1 LQQLLQDA
9 TAMTMIAG
17 QRQRQRQ
24 QDLHQQQVLPQVDQR
39 QQRQQRQQLAKSAA
53 LVTLPVF
60 LFSSYKYNGRD

>member
-1 LQQLLQDA
+1 MQQLLQDA

-24 QDLHQQQVLPQVDQR
+24 QDLHQQQVVPQAD
-39 QQRQQRQQLAKSAA
+39 QRQQRQQLAKSAA

-60 LFSSYKYNGRD
+60 LFSSYKYNCRD

>member
-17 QRQRQRQ
+17 QRQRQ
-24 QDLHQQQVLPQVDQR
+24 QDLHQQQVVPQVD
-39 QQRQQRQQLAKSAA
+39 QRQQRQQLAKSAA

-60 LFSSYKYNGRD
+60 LFSSYKYNCRD

>member
-1 LQQLLQDA
+1 MQQLLQDA

-24 QDLHQQQVLPQVDQR
+24 QDLHQQQVVVSQVD
-39 QQRQQRQQLAKSAA
+39 QRQQRQQLAKSAA

-60 LFSSYKYNGRD
+60 LFSSYKYNCRD

>member
-17 QRQRQRQ
+17 QRQRQ

-60 LFSSYKYNGRD
+60 LFSSYKYNYRD

>member
-17 QRQRQRQ
+17 QRQRQ
-24 QDLHQQQVLPQVDQR
+24 QDLHQQQVVPQVDQR
-39 QQRQQRQQLAKSAA
+39 RRQQLAKSAA

>member
-17 QRQRQRQ
+17 QRQ
-24 QDLHQQQVLPQVDQR
+24 QDLHQQQVLPQVD
-39 QQRQQRQQLAKSAA
+39 QRQQRQQLAKSAA

-60 LFSSYKYNGRD
+60 LFSSYKYNCRD